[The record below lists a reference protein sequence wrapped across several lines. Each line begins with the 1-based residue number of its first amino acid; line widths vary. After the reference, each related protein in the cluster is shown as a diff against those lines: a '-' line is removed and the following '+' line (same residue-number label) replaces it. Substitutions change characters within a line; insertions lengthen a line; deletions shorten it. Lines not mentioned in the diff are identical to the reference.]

1 MGKSAY
7 KLAAVLLLGIAAST
21 SLAAQRAFDK
31 RFDVSPGG
39 QLIVDTS
46 MGSVEVVG
54 QDSREVAVHAE
65 ITGSNAFVDRF
76 KITAEQES
84 SGVTVRSDTDSFRSW
99 LDWFFPLT
107 RVSFVISVPRDYRV
121 DVHTSGGR
129 IEIRS
134 LTADAK
140 GRTSGGGIYLEDIT
154 GSIDMRTSGGGIHGN
169 GLKGPAELKTSGG
182 GIHLENCTGDLDVR
196 TSGGGIRLQGI
207 DGHVTARTSGGG
219 ITVEARSNR
228 GISLATSG
236 GSITLF
242 LPQTVHASVDAWTS
256 GGRVHVDLPMTST
269 EIADHSHVR
278 GAINGGGEPIVL
290 HTAGAGIHV
299 GPL

>member
-21 SLAAQRAFDK
+21 SLAAQRTFDK
-31 RFDVSPGG
+31 RFAVSPGG

-46 MGSVEVVG
+46 MGSVEIVG
-54 QDSREVAVHAE
+54 QDSHEVAVHAE
-65 ITGSNAFVDRF
+65 ITGSNAFVERF
-76 KITAEQES
+76 KLTAEQES
-84 SGVTVRSDTDSFRSW
+84 SGVTVRSETDPFRSW
-99 LDWFFPLT
+99 FDWFYPLT

-129 IEIRS
+129 IDVRS
-134 LTADAK
+134 LTAEVK

-154 GSIDMRTSGGGIHGN
+154 GSIDM
-169 GLKGPAELKTSGG
+169 
-182 GIHLENCTGDLDVR
+182 R

-236 GSITLF
+236 GGITLL

-290 HTAGAGIHV
+290 HTSGAGIHV
-299 GPL
+299 GSL